1 MIRHDLDSP
10 GAMNAQSLSAVAA
23 IPPRFYRLVVDVLR
37 TVAPNSTAIGDV
49 TRLAVTEPAYL
60 QFCETTAIVPWVR
73 SDYPESLV
81 LLDLMVELVV
91 TTK

>member
-1 MIRHDLDSP
+1 MR
-10 GAMNAQSLSAVAA
+10 SLSPRLQPF
-23 IPPRFYRLVVDVLR
+23 PPRFYRLVVDVLR

-60 QFCETTAIVPWVR
+60 QFCETTALVPWVR